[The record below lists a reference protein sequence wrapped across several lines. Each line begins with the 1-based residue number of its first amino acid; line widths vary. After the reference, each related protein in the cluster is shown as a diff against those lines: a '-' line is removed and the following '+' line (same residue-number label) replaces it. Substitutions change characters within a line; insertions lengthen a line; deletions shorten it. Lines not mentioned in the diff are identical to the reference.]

1 MQVDQRSGLVRAFLA
16 FALLGWAQLAVAHPV
31 PFSYLDL
38 YLTPTGMRG
47 ELIIH
52 DYDAAHE
59 LGLSAPQLLLDPSVA
74 THYREAL
81 TRIVASRLRITADG
95 DPAVPAWG
103 PMEVLADRQ
112 SLRLSF
118 DVGQRALGSVEI
130 DAVLFPYDANHQSF
144 INIYE
149 AGQLKHQAIIDARQP
164 TFRYYAGG
172 LQGRWAVVRTFVQA
186 GIRHILIGP
195 DHILF
200 LLGLLLLG
208 GSLWRLSTIVTAF
221 TLGHSITLSLA
232 ALGLVRIAPSL
243 VEPAIALSIIV
254 VGVDNLLVGRQR
266 SRATAQMAPSMNV
279 TRDLRPW
286 LAAGFGL
293 IHGLGF
299 ASVLLEFGLPREALG
314 WSLAAFNLG
323 VEIGQLLIVVVMAA
337 LLALLRR
344 SSKVLAQR
352 CVRVASVVV
361 VVAGVYW
368 FVQRIWFNAAS

>member
-1 MQVDQRSGLVRAFLA
+1 MLLALALIGCADRAA
-16 FALLGWAQLAVAHPV
+16 AHPV

-38 YLTPTGMRG
+38 YLSPAGVRG
-47 ELIIH
+47 ELVIH

-59 LGLSAPQLLLDPSVA
+59 LGLSAPEPLLDPSVA

-81 TRIVASRLRITADG
+81 TRIVGSRLRITVDG
-95 DPAVPAWG
+95 YPAVPTWG
-103 PMEVLADRQ
+103 AMEVLADRQ
-112 SLRLSF
+112 SLRLPF
-118 DVGQRALGSVEI
+118 NLGQRAPGSIEI
-130 DAVLFPYDANHQSF
+130 SAALFPYDPSHQSF
-144 INIYE
+144 INLYE
-149 AGQLKHQAIIDARQP
+149 AGQLKHQAILDARQP

-172 LQGRWAVVRTFVQA
+172 LQARWAVVQPFVQA
-186 GIRHILIGP
+186 GIHHILIGP

-208 GSLWRLSTIVTAF
+208 GSMWRLSAIVTAF
-221 TLGHSITLSLA
+221 TVGHSITLSLA

-254 VGVDNLLVGRQR
+254 VGVDNLLVSRQR
-266 SRATAQMAPSMNV
+266 PRASPEISPRMKA
-279 TRDLRPW
+279 TRDLRPG

-314 WSLAAFNLG
+314 WSLAAFNVG

-344 SSKVLAQR
+344 YSKVLAQR
-352 CVRVASVVV
+352 FTLLTSVI
-361 VVAGVYW
+361 VVAAGIYW
-368 FVQRIWFNAAS
+368 FVQRLWFNAAT